1 VTNTSRSPAGMIQL
15 QARGSVDDAWK
26 RLEGA
31 VAARNLTVFA
41 RIDFA
46 ADAAAV
52 GMTLLPTR
60 LLVFG
65 TPRAGTPVI
74 AASPTV
80 AVDLPLRVLVWEARD
95 GTTVVGFNS
104 PAFLADR
111 NGVPEPLHANLQ
123 PVELIAAIAA
133 GTA

>member
-1 VTNTSRSPAGMIQL
+1 MTNTSRSPAGMIQL
-15 QARGSVDDAWK
+15 QARGSVDDAWE

-31 VAARNLTVFA
+31 VTGRNLTVFA

-65 TPRAGTPVI
+65 SPPSGDPGHCRVTDRGCRPSAPGAGLG
-74 AASPTV
+74 SQG
-80 AVDLPLRVLVWEARD
+80 RH
-95 GTTVVGFNS
+95 
-104 PAFLADR
+104 
-111 NGVPEPLHANLQ
+111 NGRRLQ
-123 PVELIAAIAA
+123 
-133 GTA
+133 

>member
-1 VTNTSRSPAGMIQL
+1 MTNTSRSPAGMIQL

-31 VAARNLTVFA
+31 VTGRNLTVFA

-46 ADAAAV
+46 ADA

-65 TPRAGTPVI
+65 NPRAGTPVI

-80 AVDLPLRVLVWEARD
+80 AVDPPLRVLVWEARD

-111 NGVPEPLHANLQ
+111 HGVPEPLHANLQ

>member
-1 VTNTSRSPAGMIQL
+1 VSNTYRSPAGMIQL

-65 TPRAGTPVI
+65 NPRAGPR
-74 AASPTV
+74 S
-80 AVDLPLRVLVWEARD
+80 LPRHRPWPSTFRS
-95 GTTVVGFNS
+95 GCWSGK
-104 PAFLADR
+104 P
-111 NGVPEPLHANLQ
+111 
-123 PVELIAAIAA
+123 
-133 GTA
+133 GTAQRSSASIALRSWRTVTACRSRCMPTCSRSS